1 MGQRELL
8 LTVGAIVVFSLVSL
22 TVNRLVLGHTD
33 GIYRQQAEIYAAKLA
48 QRFIEE
54 AKVKAF
60 DENSIVGSPAIL
72 PNGFTDSPLGPEASE
87 SYPNFDD
94 VDDFNGFNTN
104 IATNIGTMSVSIS
117 VDYVNETNLDLVVM
131 TKTYYKKMSVTVQSD
146 YLISPVTAHY
156 VFAFQK
162 NP

>member
-1 MGQRELL
+1 MGQKELL
-8 LTVGAIVVFSLVSL
+8 LTIGAITIFALVSL
-22 TVNRLVLGHTD
+22 SVNRHILINTD
-33 GIYRQQAEIYAAKLA
+33 AIYGRQAEFYAAKLA

-60 DENSIVGSPAIL
+60 DESTINNTPSNI
-72 PNGFTDSPLGPEASE
+72 PNDFSSLGPGGSE

-94 VDDFNGFNTN
+94 VDDFNGFSTTVATKVGPMTVN
-104 IATNIGTMSVSIS
+104 IAVA
-117 VDYVNETNLDLVVM
+117 YVNETNLDSVV
-131 TKTYYKKMSVTVQSD
+131 TSKTYYKRMTVTTQSD
-146 YLISPVTAHY
+146 YLNAPVTMRY